1 MPIEQGRPST
11 PGPARGTISELAP
24 DRDLAAELIAERR
37 EEAGRARANTTPNC
51 PAQVRLVSTA
61 ELTRGD
67 MDVSGDLVESGRF
80 LIFGWK
86 TNDSEE
92 EGTRVE
98 ASTPAEA
105 GRALTSLLRSGH
117 VHFTASRLTPDGRVA
132 YPK

>member
-1 MPIEQGRPST
+1 MSIGIDQGRPST
-11 PGPARGTISELAP
+11 PGPARASI
-24 DRDLAAELIAERR
+24 
-37 EEAGRARANTTPNC
+37 TPNGS
-51 PAQVRLVSTA
+51 AQVRLVSTA

-67 MDVSGDLVESGRF
+67 MDTSGDLVESGRF

-105 GRALTSLLRSGH
+105 GRTLTSLLRSGH

-132 YPK
+132 YPS

>member
-1 MPIEQGRPST
+1 MSIPPPPPAHAVRSPRGIEQGRPST
-11 PGPARGTISELAP
+11 PGPAR
-24 DRDLAAELIAERR
+24 
-37 EEAGRARANTTPNC
+37 ANTTPNG

-67 MDVSGDLVESGRF
+67 MDTSGNLVESGRF

-86 TNDSEE
+86 TNSSEE

-117 VHFTASRLTPDGRVA
+117 VHFTASRLGPDGRVA
-132 YPK
+132 YPS